1 MTADQ
6 KKIKALFL
14 AYLETVTDESINKK
28 SLLWNAEKVIENLT
42 PRAAKNIL
50 ESHANSDQNEADP
63 ISGDDPLEHDY
74 KINELILKHLLEP
87 QEGEDISLLYR
98 PLSAGGKAQSVAK
111 SIIELVDYALSLL
124 QGEIRSFL
132 EAEYKE
138 SGKDGLQE
146 KLSEHNDIMLDK
158 HTEIIKKLIHFLW
171 DYTEAIPPEA
181 YKKELLKL
189 ATPPEKHIIP
199 NNKLANTITTAKG
212 FNLFDINGADLI
224 VSGRGK
230 TEITTRCMLTYE
242 GDNITLSGRQ
252 PFTEYDRNVA
262 DAVTSLYEYGGSN
275 IVTAATVYRAM
286 VNMTD
291 TETPSPQQIG
301 AVTRSLDK
309 MRFTRVRID
318 CTEELKQRKV
328 SLNGQQIT
336 GGLVDT
342 YLLAMEAIEVTVGG
356 QRVKA
361 YKVIK
366 TPILYEYSQL
376 TGQVYTTPSKL
387 LAVPDQSNTEQRIA
401 IKSYLLR
408 RICAMKGP
416 TPQSNR
422 IKFDKLYEA
431 IGIDNPE
438 KQERKRIKDYI
449 TAVLAYWEKE
459 KLIKGF
465 EFVKNGREYAA
476 VDILFEKRSKA
487 ASK

>member
-1 MTADQ
+1 MAYIE
-6 KKIKALFL
+6 KIKKLFL
-14 AYLETVTDESINKK
+14 EYMEIAPQNT
-28 SLLWNAEKVIENLT
+28 EKPYNWE
-42 PRAAKNIL
+42 
-50 ESHANSDQNEADP
+50 
-63 ISGDDPLEHDY
+63 
-74 KINELILKHLLEP
+74 
-87 QEGEDISLLYR
+87 
-98 PLSAGGKAQSVAK
+98 
-111 SIIELVDYALSLL
+111 
-124 QGEIRSFL
+124 EI
-132 EAEYKE
+132 K
-138 SGKDGLQE
+138 KDGLQVIELLTE
-146 KLSEHNDIMLDK
+146 KAAENMFFFQEKEAERKGEADHMGLLVWELSERAKNAMYPVQ
-158 HTEIIKKLIHFLW
+158 KLFWEKRLEEAEKNGSDTQYIREQIELVEKAAPRTFI
-171 DYTEAIPPEA
+171 EAIKQVIFIYYDNTAIPEEEAPPEA
-181 YKKELLKL
+181 YKKEVVTL

-230 TEITTRCMLTYE
+230 SEITTRCMLTYE

-328 SLNGQQIT
+328 SLNGQQST

-342 YLLAMEAIEVTVGG
+342 YLLAMESIEIEAGG

-361 YKVIK
+361 YKIIK
-366 TPILYEYSQL
+366 TPILYEYAQI
-376 TGQVYTTPSKL
+376 TKQVITAPSKL
-387 LAVPDQSNTEQRIA
+387 LAIPEQSNTEKRIS

-408 RICAMKGP
+408 RIYGIKGKSRLNPHILFNKMYEDLDMQP
-416 TPQSNR
+416 T
-422 IKFDKLYEA
+422 KDDKKRNKIY
-431 IGIDNPE
+431 IDNVLKYW
-438 KQERKRIKDYI
+438 KQEKFIKDYSF
-449 TAVLAYWEKE
+449 TKS
-459 KLIKGF
+459 
-465 EFVKNGREYAA
+465 GREY
-476 VDILFEKRSKA
+476 DGIMIQY
-487 ASK
+487 

>member
-1 MTADQ
+1 MAYIE
-6 KKIKALFL
+6 KIKKLFL
-14 AYLETVTDESINKK
+14 EYMEIAPQNT
-28 SLLWNAEKVIENLT
+28 EKPYNWE
-42 PRAAKNIL
+42 
-50 ESHANSDQNEADP
+50 
-63 ISGDDPLEHDY
+63 
-74 KINELILKHLLEP
+74 
-87 QEGEDISLLYR
+87 
-98 PLSAGGKAQSVAK
+98 
-111 SIIELVDYALSLL
+111 
-124 QGEIRSFL
+124 EI
-132 EAEYKE
+132 K
-138 SGKDGLQE
+138 KDGLQVIELLTE
-146 KLSEHNDIMLDK
+146 KAAENMFFFQKKEAERKGAADHMGLLVWELSERAKNLMYRVQ
-158 HTEIIKKLIHFLW
+158 KLFWEKRLEEAEKNGRDTQYIRERIELVEKAAPRTFI
-171 DYTEAIPPEA
+171 EAIKQVIFIYYDNTAIPEEEAPPEA
-181 YKKELLKL
+181 YKKEVVKL

-230 TEITTRCMLTYE
+230 SEITTRCMLTYE

-328 SLNGQQIT
+328 SLNGQQIA

-342 YLLAMEAIEVTVGG
+342 YLLAMEAIEATVGG

-476 VDILFEKRSKA
+476 VDILFEKKTKA

>member
-14 AYLETVTDESINKK
+14 EHLETVTDPDINKAA
-28 SLLWNAEKVIENLT
+28 LTANAEKVISLLT
-42 PRAAKNIL
+42 PAAAKNIL
-50 ESHANSDQNEADP
+50 ESHAAETPLQEKQPEELTTPEA
-63 ISGDDPLEHDY
+63 
-74 KINELILKHLLEP
+74 NRLILQLLDLKTD
-87 QEGEDISLLYR
+87 EGIPLLYKTV
-98 PLSAGGKAQSVAK
+98 SSGAAGQHAAK
-111 SIIELVDYALSLL
+111 SIIELVDYALVMLNEEVKPIFEK
-124 QGEIRSFL
+124 GEETDETIKKIIF
-132 EAEYKE
+132 A
-138 SGKDGLQE
+138 
-146 KLSEHNDIMLDK
+146 K
-158 HTEIIKKLIHFLW
+158 HTEVIKKLISMLW
-171 DYTEAIPPEA
+171 DNGEELPPEA

-224 VSGRGK
+224 VSARGK
-230 TEITTRCMLTYE
+230 PEITTRCMLTYE

-342 YLLAMEAIEVTVGG
+342 YLLAMESIEIEAGG

-361 YKVIK
+361 YKIIK
-366 TPILYEYSQL
+366 TPILYEYAQI
-376 TGQVYTTPSKL
+376 TKQVITAPSKL
-387 LAVPDQSNTEQRIA
+387 LAIPEQSNTEQRIE
-401 IKSYLLR
+401 IKGYLLR
-408 RICAMKGP
+408 RIYAMKGK

-422 IKFDKLYEA
+422 ILFNALYEA
-431 IGIDNPE
+431 IGSNPTADT
-438 KQERKRIKDYI
+438 RKKNKVYI
-449 TAVLAYWEKE
+449 TAVLDFWKKE
-459 KLIKGF
+459 KLIKGY
-465 EFVKNGREYAA
+465 EFAKAGREFIGI
-476 VDILFEKRSKA
+476 DIYL
-487 ASK
+487 

>member
-63 ISGDDPLEHDY
+63 ISGGDPLEHDF

-230 TEITTRCMLTYE
+230 GEITTRCMLTYE

-262 DAVTSLYEYGGSN
+262 D
-275 IVTAATVYRAM
+275 
-286 VNMTD
+286 
-291 TETPSPQQIG
+291 

-476 VDILFEKRSKA
+476 VDILFEKRTKA

>member
-1 MTADQ
+1 MAYIE
-6 KKIKALFL
+6 KIKKLFL
-14 AYLETVTDESINKK
+14 EYMEIAPKNT
-28 SLLWNAEKVIENLT
+28 EKPYNWE
-42 PRAAKNIL
+42 
-50 ESHANSDQNEADP
+50 
-63 ISGDDPLEHDY
+63 
-74 KINELILKHLLEP
+74 
-87 QEGEDISLLYR
+87 
-98 PLSAGGKAQSVAK
+98 
-111 SIIELVDYALSLL
+111 
-124 QGEIRSFL
+124 EI
-132 EAEYKE
+132 K
-138 SGKDGLQE
+138 KDGLQVIELLTE
-146 KLSEHNDIMLDK
+146 KAAENMFFFQEKEAERKGEADHMGLLVWELSERAKNTMYPVQ
-158 HTEIIKKLIHFLW
+158 KLFWEKRLEEAEKNGSDTQYIREQIELVEKAASRTFI
-171 DYTEAIPPEA
+171 EAIKQVIFIYYDNTAIPEEEAPPEA
-181 YKKELLKL
+181 YKKEVVKL

-230 TEITTRCMLTYE
+230 PEITTRCMLTYE

-476 VDILFEKRSKA
+476 VDILFEKKTKA

>member
-6 KKIKALFL
+6 EKIKALFL

-50 ESHANSDQNEADP
+50 ESHANRDQNEADP
-63 ISGDDPLEHDY
+63 ISGGDPLEHDF

-124 QGEIRSFL
+124 QGEIKSFL
-132 EAEYKE
+132 EAKYKE

-230 TEITTRCMLTYE
+230 SEITTRCMLTYE

-336 GGLVDT
+336 GGLGLVDT
-342 YLLAMEAIEVTVGG
+342 YLLAMESIEIEAGG

-361 YKVIK
+361 YKIIK
-366 TPILYEYSQL
+366 TPILYEYAQI
-376 TGQVYTTPSKL
+376 TKQVITAPSKL
-387 LAVPDQSNTEQRIA
+387 LAIPEQSNTEQRIE
-401 IKSYLLR
+401 IKGYLLR
-408 RICAMKGP
+408 RIYAMKGK

-422 IKFDKLYEA
+422 ILFTSLYEA
-431 IGIDNPE
+431 IGSNPTADT
-438 KQERKRIKDYI
+438 RKKNKVYI
-449 TAVLAYWEKE
+449 TAVLDFWKKE
-459 KLIKGF
+459 KLIKGY
-465 EFVKNGREYAA
+465 EFAKAGREFIGI
-476 VDILFEKRSKA
+476 DIYL
-487 ASK
+487 

>member
-14 AYLETVTDESINKK
+14 EYLESVTDESINKK
-28 SLLWNAEKVIENLT
+28 SLQWNAEKVIELLT

-50 ESHANSDQNEADP
+50 ESHAKSDQNEADP
-63 ISGDDPLEHDY
+63 LTVTDAAEHDL
-74 KINELILKHLLEP
+74 KINEIILKHLLEP
-87 QEGEDISLLYR
+87 AEGEDFSLLYR
-98 PLSAGGKAQSVAK
+98 PISAGGKGQTVAK
-111 SIIELVDYALSLL
+111 SIIELVDYALALL
-124 QGEIRSFL
+124 QGEIKSFL
-132 EAEYKE
+132 EAEYTQD
-138 SGKDGLQE
+138 GKDGLQE
-146 KLSEHNDIMLDK
+146 KLSEHNEAILEK
-158 HTEIIKKLIHFLW
+158 HTEIIEKLIRFLW
-171 DYTEAIPPEA
+171 DYTEAMPPEA

-212 FNLFDINGADLI
+212 FSLFDINGADLI

-230 TEITTRCMLTYE
+230 SEITTRCMLTYE

-286 VNMTD
+286 VNMTE

-301 AVTRSLDK
+301 AVTKSLDK

-318 CTEELKQRKV
+318 CTEELKRRNAAT
-328 SLNGQQIT
+328 LNGSQIT

-342 YLLAMEAIEVTVGG
+342 YLLAMESIEVEAGG

-361 YKVIK
+361 YKIIK
-366 TPILYEYSQL
+366 TPILYEYAQL
-376 TGQVYTTPSKL
+376 TKQVLTTPSKL
-387 LAVPDQSNTEQRIA
+387 LAIPEQSNTEQRIA
-401 IKSYLLR
+401 IKGYLLR

-422 IKFDKLYEA
+422 ILFTSLYEA
-431 IGIDNPE
+431 IDIENPG
-438 KQERKRIKDYI
+438 KQERKRINDYI
-449 TAVLAYWEKE
+449 TAVLEYWEKE
-459 KLIKGF
+459 KFIKSF
-465 EFVKNGREYAA
+465 VFVKEERKQVAI
-476 VDILFEKRSKA
+476 DILFK
-487 ASK
+487 